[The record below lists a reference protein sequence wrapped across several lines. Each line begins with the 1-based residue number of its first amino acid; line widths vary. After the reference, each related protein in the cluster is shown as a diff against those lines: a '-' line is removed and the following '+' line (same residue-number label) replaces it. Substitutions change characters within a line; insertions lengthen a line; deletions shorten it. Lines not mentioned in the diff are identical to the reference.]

1 MYSISNKD
9 REEILDLLS
18 IFKEREKSRPRDGKR
33 TLKESNYPRRAMVLI
48 SKLKRFKKEVK

>member
-18 IFKEREKSRPRDGKR
+18 IFKDREKSRPRDGKR

-48 SKLKRFKKEVK
+48 SKLKR